1 MRLVMPGVFAP
12 SARSGA
18 AAPAR
23 SRGAGKRSPRP
34 GAQGT
39 LPRVRWDRLGR
50 LAMLF
55 VLAALL
61 YLYLSAGIHMLSTW
75 RQSRHDSATV
85 ATMEREHKTLV
96 RRRESL
102 SRQGTTETQARVLG
116 MKKANERQY
125 VISGLPS
132 N

>member
-1 MRLVMPGVFAP
+1 MRLVMPGAFAP

-23 SRGAGKRSPRP
+23 SRAGAKRPSRA

-85 ATMEREHKTLV
+85 VTMEREHKTLV
-96 RRRESL
+96 RQRESL
-102 SRQGTTETQARVLG
+102 HRRGTTEMQARALG

-125 VISGLPS
+125 VITGLPS